1 MVYSQA
7 QAEEA
12 NSVMRGWRR
21 NLYVIWVAELMAL
34 VGFTVV
40 GPFLPYYVQE
50 LGVTDPAQV
59 AIWSGFLFTG
69 YAVTMAIFSPI
80 WGSLADRYGRKLMVV
95 RAMFGGAV
103 LLSAMG
109 FVRNV
114 QQLAILRALQGC
126 VTGTVAAATTLVASS
141 VPRQRSG
148 YALGLLQMA
157 IYVGASVGPLLG
169 GLVADAFGYRAA
181 FWVTAALLFA
191 AGLGVFF
198 LVEEKFEPSQQ
209 KEDSLPGGFRQ
220 GVALVLASRALL
232 IIFGTRMVINL
243 GSRIMGPLLPLF
255 VQSLMPSGGRV
266 ASVTGL
272 ITGVRAATGALGAVV
287 LGRVGDR
294 IGHRRVL
301 VACTLGAAAL
311 YAFHFLVTTP
321 TEVLILQGAAG
332 IAMGG
337 ILASVSATLARLAPE
352 GRQGMVYGLDS
363 SAASAAN
370 AVAPMAG
377 AAIATGLGLRYIF
390 LCAAGVFALAALGMT
405 GLLVRTKESK
415 Q

>member
-1 MVYSQA
+1 M
-7 QAEEA
+7 EA
-12 NSVMRGWRR
+12 DSLTRGWKR
-21 NLYVIWVAELMAL
+21 NLYVIWAAELMAIA
-34 VGFTVV
+34 GFSVAF
-40 GPFLPYYVQE
+40 PFLPYYVQE
-50 LGVTDPAQV
+50 LGVTDQGQV
-59 AIWSGFLFTG
+59 QMWSALLFTG
-69 YAVTMAIFSPI
+69 QAITMAIFAPI

-103 LLSAMG
+103 LLCAMG

-126 VTGTVAAATTLVASS
+126 VTGTVPAATTLVASS

-157 IYVGASVGPLLG
+157 IYSGASVGPLLG

-181 FWVTAALLFA
+181 FWVTATLLFA

-198 LVEEKFEPSQQ
+198 LVEERVEPSRR
-209 KEDSLPGGFRQ
+209 KEDSSAEGSGPAEGFRQ
-220 GVALVLASRALL
+220 GLALVLRSRALL
-232 IIFGTRMVINL
+232 FMFGTRVVMNFGL
-243 GSRIMGPLLPLF
+243 RIMGPMLPLF
-255 VQSLMPSGGRV
+255 VQSLMPGQGRV

-272 ITGVRAATGALGAVV
+272 ITGARAATGALGAVA

-301 VACTLGAAAL
+301 VACALGAAVL
-311 YAFHFLVTTP
+311 YAPQFLVVTP
-321 TEVLILQGAAG
+321 TQLLILQAAAG
-332 IAMGG
+332 VATGG
-337 ILASVSATLARLAPE
+337 IMASVSATLAQLAPE
-352 GRQGMVYGLDS
+352 GRQGVVYGLDS
-363 SAASAAN
+363 SANSVARAI
-370 AVAPMAG
+370 APMAG
-377 AAIATGLGLRYIF
+377 AAIAASLGTRFIF
-390 LCAAGVFALAALGMT
+390 LCAAGVFALAALGMA